1 MGENTKGI
9 REDCKLYM
17 KEDKTRTKQNKY
29 KQVKAVNTL
38 KKTNTHTG
46 IIKKSKQESKKNL
59 YFVKFEITI
68 KPIQKYISLITKNFS
83 FNINY
88 PKKSQT
94 WEAWDHEIDFLLL
107 SIRGKERVQSRNYSV
122 YYTETMQ

>member
-29 KQVKAVNTL
+29 KQVKAVTTL

-88 PKKSQT
+88 PKNPKPG
-94 WEAWDHEIDFLLL
+94 
-107 SIRGKERVQSRNYSV
+107 RPR
-122 YYTETMQ
+122 TMKLIFFC

>member
-29 KQVKAVNTL
+29 KQVKAVTTL

-46 IIKKSKQESKKNL
+46 IIKK
-59 YFVKFEITI
+59 
-68 KPIQKYISLITKNFS
+68 
-83 FNINY
+83 
-88 PKKSQT
+88 
-94 WEAWDHEIDFLLL
+94 
-107 SIRGKERVQSRNYSV
+107 
-122 YYTETMQ
+122 

>member
-29 KQVKAVNTL
+29 KQVKAVTTL

-46 IIKKSKQESKKNL
+46 IINNQNRNPKRIYTLQNL
-59 YFVKFEITI
+59 K
-68 KPIQKYISLITKNFS
+68 
-83 FNINY
+83 
-88 PKKSQT
+88 
-94 WEAWDHEIDFLLL
+94 
-107 SIRGKERVQSRNYSV
+107 
-122 YYTETMQ
+122 

>member
-29 KQVKAVNTL
+29 KQVKAVTTL

-46 IIKKSKQESKKNL
+46 IIKKSKKESKKNL

-88 PKKSQT
+88 PKNPKPG
-94 WEAWDHEIDFLLL
+94 
-107 SIRGKERVQSRNYSV
+107 RPG
-122 YYTETMQ
+122 TMKLIFFC

>member
-29 KQVKAVNTL
+29 KQVNAVTTL

-46 IIKKSKQESKKNL
+46 IIKK
-59 YFVKFEITI
+59 I
-68 KPIQKYISLITKNFS
+68 KTGIQKEFILR
-83 FNINY
+83 
-88 PKKSQT
+88 
-94 WEAWDHEIDFLLL
+94 EI
-107 SIRGKERVQSRNYSV
+107 
-122 YYTETMQ
+122 